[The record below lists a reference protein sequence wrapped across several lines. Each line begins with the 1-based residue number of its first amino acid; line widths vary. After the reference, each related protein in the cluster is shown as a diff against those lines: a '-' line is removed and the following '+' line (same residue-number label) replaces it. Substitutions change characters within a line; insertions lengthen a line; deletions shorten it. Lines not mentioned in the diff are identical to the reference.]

1 MADEKTQ
8 NYVPVFTNTVK
19 GKVIHR
25 VHLTRPII
33 DPHNY
38 TGVIELLN
46 NAGDSDVIQLI
57 INTPGG
63 QIRSAV
69 ALVNAIYNCKATV
82 IGNLHGEVASAGTII
97 AMACD
102 DLVINDYLEFLIHTY
117 SGWVDGKG
125 YEILGQAEF
134 NQKNITKL
142 MDKMYNGFLNID
154 ELEKLHNGKTY
165 IFDTDE
171 VKERWEVVQQMR
183 HFKVLELEKK
193 RNTDLLNEAITKLE
207 ADGYKVTKVK
217 VKSDTK

>member
-1 MADEKTQ
+1 MADEKHVQ
-8 NYVPVFTNTVK
+8 IFTKTDK
-19 GKVIHR
+19 GKTVHR

-38 TGVIELLN
+38 TDVIELLN
-46 NAGDSDVIQLI
+46 NASTDDTVQLI

-69 ALVNAIYNCKATV
+69 AIINAIYSCKATV
-82 IGNLHGEVASAGTII
+82 IGHLSGEVASAGTII

-102 DLVINDYLEFLIHTY
+102 DLVVNDYLEFLIHTY

-142 MDKMYNGFLNID
+142 MDKVYNGFLNID
-154 ELEKLHNGKTY
+154 ELDKLHNGKTY

-171 VKERWEVVQQMR
+171 VTKRWEVVQQMR
-183 HFKVLELEKK
+183 HFKVLEQEKK
-193 RNTDLLNEAITKLE
+193 RNTDLLNGAISKLE
-207 ADGYKVTKVK
+207 VDGYRVTKVK
-217 VKSDTK
+217 VKKE

>member
-1 MADEKTQ
+1 MMADEKHVQ
-8 NYVPVFTNTVK
+8 IFTKADKDKT
-19 GKVIHR
+19 IHR
-25 VHLTRPII
+25 IHLTRPII

-38 TGVIELLN
+38 TDVIELLN
-46 NAGDSDVIQLI
+46 SASADDTVHLL

-69 ALVNAIYNCKATV
+69 AIINAIYQCKATV
-82 IGNLHGEVASAGTII
+82 IGHLSGEIAIAGNIR

-102 DLVINDYLEFLIHTY
+102 DLVVNDYLEFLIHTY

-142 MDKMYNGFLNID
+142 MDKMYNGFLNSD
-154 ELEKLHNGKTY
+154 ELDKLHNGKTY

-171 VKERWEVVQQMR
+171 VKKRWEVVQQMR
-183 HFKVLELEKK
+183 HFKVQELEKK
-193 RNTDLLNEAITKLE
+193 RNTDLLNGAIAKLE
-207 ADGYKVTKVK
+207 AGGYKVTKVK
-217 VKSDTK
+217 TKKE

>member
-1 MADEKTQ
+1 MADEKHVQ
-8 NYVPVFTNTVK
+8 IFTKTDK
-19 GKVIHR
+19 GKTTHR

-38 TGVIELLN
+38 TDVIELLN
-46 NAGDSDVIQLI
+46 NASADDIVHLI

-69 ALVNAIYNCKATV
+69 AIINAIYQCKATV
-82 IGNLHGEVASAGTII
+82 IGHLSGEVASAGTII

-102 DLVINDYLEFLIHTY
+102 DLIVNDYLEFLIHTY

-142 MDKMYNGFLNID
+142 MDKMYIGFLNID
-154 ELEKLHNGKTY
+154 ELDKLHSGKTY

-171 VKERWEVVQQMR
+171 VKKRWEVVQQLR
-183 HFKVLELEKK
+183 HFKVLEQDKK
-193 RNTDLLNEAITKLE
+193 RNTDLLNGAIAKLE

-217 VKSDTK
+217 ENKVRDK